1 MDNEIL
7 VEIII
12 KKLNAIHD
20 LLLERKK
27 PFLDMDEASQY
38 LGISKATLY
47 TYTSKNII
55 PYHKIRGRKI
65 YFSLDDLDNFILN
78 NKNRIRSNDEIEMEA
93 ATRIVTE
100 KIRKL

>member
-1 MDNEIL
+1 MDNDIL

-20 LLLERKK
+20 LLLERNK
-27 PFLDMDEASQY
+27 PFLDMNEASQY

-55 PYHKIRGRKI
+55 PYHKLRGRKI
-65 YFSLDDLDNFILN
+65 YFFLDDLDNFILN